1 VPHDGKLV
9 TAARGGFAARGLLY
23 GLIGFLAWQGQA
35 KDPSGAMGW
44 VSRHGGSAILIPLGI
59 GFAAYAVWRLLS
71 AACDA
76 DDHGSDLKGVL
87 VRIGGACIGF
97 IYLGFAFATAKLA
110 LFHHG
115 SGGPS
120 AADQGAATAMDLP
133 GGFWLLYAAAA
144 SFLAAG
150 IWQFTRAW
158 KLKFLKRLTA
168 WACRSPI
175 VAWIGRIGLAARGCV
190 FVTVAWLFLQAANH
204 LRASEAGGSAEALGA
219 MPPTIRAAIG
229 IGLILFGLFSLVE
242 AWFRDIGDPHVG
254 RHVRRAL
261 A

>member
-9 TAARGGFAARGLLY
+9 MAARGGFAARGLLY
-23 GLIGFLAWQGQA
+23 GLIGYLAWLGHA
-35 KDPSGAMGW
+35 KDPSGAMSW
-44 VSRHGGSAILIPLGI
+44 ASRHGGAAVMIPLGL
-59 GFAAYAVWRLLS
+59 GFLAYATWRLL
-71 AACDA
+71 AAAFDA

-97 IYLGFAFATAKLA
+97 IYLGFALITAKLT
-110 LFHHG
+110 LFNRG

-120 AADQGAATAMDLP
+120 AADQGAATALDLP
-133 GGFWLLYAAAA
+133 GGPYLLYGAAAC
-144 SFLAAG
+144 FLGAG
-150 IWQFTRAW
+150 LWQFFRAW
-158 KLKFLKRLTA
+158 KLKFLKRLTR

-204 LRASEAGGSAEALGA
+204 MRASEAGGSAEALRA
-219 MPPTIRAAIG
+219 LPPNIRAAIG
-229 IGLILFGLFSLVE
+229 IGLILFGVFSLVE
-242 AWFRDIGDPHVG
+242 AWFRDIGDPEVGDHVKK
-254 RHVRRAL
+254 AL